1 MGPKSYIFALEVST
15 DTKTIACKN
24 CPEIQEH
31 ASPEPD
37 GTVIECQW
45 TTVYRGTV
53 QDTDC
58 QLQNMS
64 MNFQNQSITSF
75 CSVTHLRVQAE
86 GYTAQ
91 RNSVKDAA
99 KTVM

>member
-1 MGPKSYIFALEVST
+1 M
-15 DTKTIACKN
+15 
-24 CPEIQEH
+24 
-31 ASPEPD
+31 
-37 GTVIECQW
+37 
-45 TTVYRGTV
+45 GTV

-75 CSVTHLRVQAE
+75 CSTHLRVQAE

-91 RNSVKDAA
+91 RYSVKDAA
-99 KTVM
+99 KTYVGL